1 MTPSLNSFLG
11 NYVPILVILA
21 LGVVMAVVM
30 ILGSAILG
38 PRRHNPYKDEPY
50 ESGLPTQGP
59 TWYSFDVKYYIFALL
74 FLLFDLECVFMYPW
88 AVYFKQLGSFG
99 LVEMFI
105 FMFILLVGFIYVW
118 KKGALEWE

>member
-1 MTPSLNSFLG
+1 MTPSINSYLGSYTSILLFL
-11 NYVPILVILA
+11 IL
-21 LGVVMAVVM
+21 GAVVAIIM
-30 ILGSAILG
+30 VLFSAILG